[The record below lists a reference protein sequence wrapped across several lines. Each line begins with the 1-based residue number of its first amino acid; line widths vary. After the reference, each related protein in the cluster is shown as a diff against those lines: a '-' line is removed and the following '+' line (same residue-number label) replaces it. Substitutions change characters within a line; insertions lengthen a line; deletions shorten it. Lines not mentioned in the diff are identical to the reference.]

1 MVYRG
6 RIQGGVV
13 VLEGAE
19 MLPDGLEVT
28 ITPVVQVSQSAM
40 SACKEHLAER
50 VDRLLSRV
58 HETTAEGIE
67 AQQRVDRVL

>member
-28 ITPVVQVSQSAM
+28 VTPVVQVSQSAL

-50 VDRLLSRV
+50 ADRLLGRV
-58 HETTAEGIE
+58 HETTVEVLQ